1 MKRTILLLLVV
12 IISAI
17 LMQGFQCAT
26 KEITT
31 AKVAMQSN
39 DYPKA
44 KQQLE
49 QALIKNPKNDEAWYL
64 LGQVKE
70 TMMDFKGAAEAY
82 SEAEKNAITPEV
94 VKFLPNY
101 IIRFWTGVLNLSIS
115 YYNNYV
121 VSKDKNSLDTA
132 LFLLDIVP
140 IVRPDMS
147 RVYAL
152 KGIILETKNDTNS
165 AILAY
170 SKYASLQEKNIRF
183 AEKNN
188 FYLDIP
194 REEIIKKFGRPISTH
209 SSRASGEY
217 DSTTTDVFS
226 IDNNEF
232 YLYSSKKIQD
242 FFRVKGWYYNPPVN
256 LTQQEKIQWQN
267 LDINPFAALASIFY
281 ERKDFDNSMKYVKVL
296 HQLQPEDEK
305 ASAFLVELYNV
316 QGKLD
321 EAKKMLSDLIK
332 QNPNNKLFY
341 AQFGD
346 IHLLSK
352 DFDEAIVH
360 YQNAIKLDPDYDIVL
375 RNLASAHKNR
385 ASAVQS
391 KQREKAEKDKKFQPN
406 IEEYIPDLRKSAEYF
421 EKCLNYSRFKNDLD
435 IIGELI
441 NIYEVLDNHER
452 INKYLAVLEKI
463 SVKPE
468 DKENY
473 YRILCKVY
481 TLLKIA
487 DKRKS
492 ACDKYQELMK

>member
-183 AEKNN
+183 A
-188 FYLDIP
+188 
-194 REEIIKKFGRPISTH
+194 
-209 SSRASGEY
+209 
-217 DSTTTDVFS
+217 
-226 IDNNEF
+226 
-232 YLYSSKKIQD
+232 
-242 FFRVKGWYYNPPVN
+242 
-256 LTQQEKIQWQN
+256 
-267 LDINPFAALASIFY
+267 
-281 ERKDFDNSMKYVKVL
+281 
-296 HQLQPEDEK
+296 
-305 ASAFLVELYNV
+305 
-316 QGKLD
+316 
-321 EAKKMLSDLIK
+321 
-332 QNPNNKLFY
+332 
-341 AQFGD
+341 
-346 IHLLSK
+346 
-352 DFDEAIVH
+352 
-360 YQNAIKLDPDYDIVL
+360 
-375 RNLASAHKNR
+375 
-385 ASAVQS
+385 
-391 KQREKAEKDKKFQPN
+391 
-406 IEEYIPDLRKSAEYF
+406 
-421 EKCLNYSRFKNDLD
+421 
-435 IIGELI
+435 
-441 NIYEVLDNHER
+441 
-452 INKYLAVLEKI
+452 
-463 SVKPE
+463 
-468 DKENY
+468 
-473 YRILCKVY
+473 
-481 TLLKIA
+481 
-487 DKRKS
+487 
-492 ACDKYQELMK
+492 